1 MKNTVLDDIKGY
13 AIAKLNSAYGYC
25 GLADSDDKA
34 FINSDD
40 RNGKDIKIVIELKEE

>member
-34 FINSDD
+34 FLCDLVLWI
-40 RNGKDIKIVIELKEE
+40 GAKIASQQE